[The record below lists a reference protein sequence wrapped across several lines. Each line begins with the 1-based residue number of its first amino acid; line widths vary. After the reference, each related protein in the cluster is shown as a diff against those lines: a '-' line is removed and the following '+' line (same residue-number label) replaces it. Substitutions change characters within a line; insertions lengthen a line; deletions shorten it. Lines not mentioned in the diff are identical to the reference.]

1 MTAPA
6 IQVVLLLA
14 AAAGPLDPLVP
25 AGPFALFGHSQQLE
39 RGELLV
45 LDEGISPSDMDSG
58 NG

>member
-6 IQVVLLLA
+6 IPVVLLLA

-25 AGPFALFGHSQQLE
+25 AAPFALFGHSQQLE
-39 RGELLV
+39 RGALLV